1 MLDDENRYKLFY
13 NNSTIYSP
21 LVSDVNGSMDI
32 MNQAVQARTD
42 IPFTEIG
49 ATTGALIAGGIYM
62 FTYPIVWVDG
72 PLPIVDAVWF
82 AGLGLA
88 MQRGYTI
95 GKRAGATLDV
105 IEDVLL

>member
-21 LVSDVNGSMDI
+21 LVTDVDGSMNI
-32 MNQAVQARTD
+32 MNQAINVRSD

-49 ATTGALIAGGIYM
+49 AVSGALIAGGFYM
-62 FTYPIVWVDG
+62 FTYPIVWIDG

-88 MQRGYTI
+88 MQRGYTV
-95 GKRAGATLDV
+95 GKRVGAGFDI